1 MKRQNLGFLLA
12 AGLPLLVLSLLVI
25 LWKGDQERPVKAP
38 TAAAQQDVAI
48 PKFYRLSNKDAF
60 ATFSDWAETYRASS
74 MEQKKVMLDSGVAF
88 AKQRAVEMG
97 YLIET
102 DPAEALDRS
111 MTHEERNEF
120 PDEIRDHLEKP
131 FSRQFAMDVFPLC
144 NDLESHGL
152 LTEQPTDGQRRQNA
166 RIELL
171 DLRGNT
177 LDGYVYGRR
186 SDPISRSRI
195 PLQGIELLGK
205 AALREEMFTR
215 ILPHEVAD
223 VRKRY
228 ILGEAGTK
236 RDFLSGEEIEQER
249 ILALSGGRLFA
260 FSSIANLESVNRSAA
275 KLEEMIGME
284 TGSQLLLTARL
295 TLGHDPIDLDEVEE
309 EGEALAITSNTT
321 RTAIVIL
328 VDFSDKMG
336 TPINATTL
344 QNRFDGEV
352 HDQVAAMSYYEIGI
366 DATVDPRVFRMPQP
380 TTYYNGN
387 DDGQKKNGDLFNHAI
402 AAANTAGLVTTGYTH
417 RCVIFKGIGMGY
429 CGLATVGG
437 NKIWLPCHGSKVI
450 VHELGHNF
458 TLSHASYWDATTA
471 DPVGDG
477 NSVEY
482 GDNTSIMGGGG
493 VPNGH
498 FHVQAK
504 RKINYLPSSQQQN
517 IGEADSSQVVRIYRH
532 DHVDA
537 DITTGKRAVRL
548 KKGDDEFYW
557 ISYRQLFT
565 GNNFQ
570 NYLKGV
576 QIHWEKQGKSKSWML
591 DMDPSSTKNDAGLA
605 IGLTY
610 TDPVADTHITPLKRG
625 GGAPNQWIDVEVNV
639 GAYPGNLA
647 PTGTIN
653 LPARYAVN
661 SAVPIGSAVTDANSD
676 PLAFHF
682 GTDGKVMGNDATLIG
697 RNYAWTSTGTK
708 IVEMTA
714 TDRKGGKVSDTG
726 TVIIQNTIPTPTN
739 FSASDSEHFDRIE
752 LSWNAVSGATLYAI
766 YRSEPS
772 SAFGAIQVGTASS
785 GTSWADTTTMPGDTY
800 TYFVQ
805 ALGSNTASAFSSG
818 DEGTRAEGPPISPTD
833 LQISQNEHSDRIDIS
848 WQGGGTATAFEIFRS
863 ASDDFGAAVS
873 FGETANHNFSDTATT
888 AGTIWFYWV
897 RAKNEYGSAD
907 STSAS
912 GSRKLVAPGNFVAT
926 QGGDPD
932 SVALSWDS
940 VENFTH
946 YEVQGGMSPDSVDM
960 ALGTTGETFFIH
972 SPPNVLDMH
981 YYQVRAVAATGP
993 GDWSA
998 VVSGYRTFEAPGDI
1012 FVSQNQYDD
1021 RISLSWDNAQV
1032 PVRVAVAYEVWRALA
1047 GEPVENAQLLA
1058 TVSGLKYDD
1067 TSADPGVGYSY
1078 WVRGVDE
1085 EGGVY
1090 GGFTAAMNGAR
1101 SLFPPHQPD
1110 QTIGL
1115 SAAGQGGD
1123 NIYNMTGVGQNVYKR
1138 QRRVRTERFYSRLQN
1153 DGLSP
1158 DSFRIISTRSDKYFT
1173 VRLDERFG
1181 SFRNISASA
1190 ALGAYR
1196 SDDLDVSD
1204 TRLYQMSVS
1213 PKRAAKK
1220 RRVRRTWYLWSVSTK
1235 DPEHQDRVKVS
1246 VKTPKP
1252 KKKR

>member
-1 MKRQNLGFLLA
+1 MKRQNLRFLLA
-12 AGLPLLVLSLLVI
+12 AGLPVLVLSVLVI
-25 LWKGDQERPVKAP
+25 LWKGSQEGAIKAP
-38 TAAAQQDVAI
+38 TAAARQDVTI
-48 PKFYRLSNKDAF
+48 PKFYRVSHKDAF
-60 ATFSDWAETYRASS
+60 AIFSDWAETYRASS
-74 MEQKKVMLDSGVAF
+74 MQQKKSLLDSGAAF
-88 AKQRAVEMG
+88 AKQRAVEMAR
-97 YLIET
+97 LIET
-102 DPAEALDRS
+102 DPSEALDRS

-152 LTEQPTDGQRRQNA
+152 LTEQSTDGQHRQNA

-186 SDPISRSRI
+186 SDPLSRSRI
-195 PLQGIELLGK
+195 PLQGIELQGK

-223 VRKRY
+223 VKQRY
-228 ILGEAGTK
+228 ILGETGTK
-236 RDFLSGEEIEQER
+236 RDFLSGEEIEQEP
-249 ILALSGGRLFA
+249 ILALSGARLFA
-260 FSSIANLESVNRSAA
+260 FSSIANLEAVNRSAA

-295 TLGHDPIDLDEVEE
+295 TLGHDPIDLDEVED
-309 EGEALAITSNTT
+309 EGEVLAITSNTN

-328 VDFSDKMG
+328 VDFSDKTG

-402 AAANTAGLVTTGYTH
+402 AAANAAGLVTTGYTH

-477 NSVEY
+477 NSSEY

-517 IGEADSSQVVRIYRH
+517 IGDADSSQVVRIYRH

-557 ISYRQLFT
+557 ISYRQLYT

-605 IGLTY
+605 LGLTY
-610 TDPVADTHITPLKRG
+610 TDPVANTHVTPLKRG
-625 GGAPNQWIDVEVNV
+625 GSAPNQWIDVEVNV
-639 GAYPGNLA
+639 GAYPGNLSA
-647 PTGTIN
+647 TGNLN

-661 SAVPIGSAVTDANSD
+661 AAVPVGSDVADANSD
-676 PLAFHF
+676 PLAYHF
-682 GTDGKVMGNDATLIG
+682 ESDEKVMGNDATTIG
-697 RNYAWTSTGTK
+697 RNYTWTSTGTK
-708 IVEMTA
+708 IVRMTA
-714 TDRKGGKVSDTG
+714 TDRKGGTLSQTDT
-726 TVIIQNTIPTPTN
+726 ILIQTAIPTPTS
-739 FSASDSEHFDRIE
+739 FTASDSEHFDRVE
-752 LSWNAVSGATLYAI
+752 LSWNSVSGAIEYAI
-766 YRSEPS
+766 YRSETA
-772 SAFGAIQVGTASS
+772 SAFRAIQVGTATS
-785 GTSWADTTTMPGDTY
+785 GNSWSDTTVTPGDTY

-805 ALGSNTASAFSSG
+805 ALGSSTASAFSSG
-818 DEGTRAEGPPISPTD
+818 DEGTRAEGPPVSPSN

-848 WQGGGTATAFEIFRS
+848 WQGGGTATAFEVFRS
-863 ASDDFGAAVS
+863 ASNDLGSAVS
-873 FGETANHNFSDTATT
+873 IGETPNYNFSDTGTT
-888 AGTIWFYWV
+888 SGTIWHYWV
-897 RAKNEYGSAD
+897 RATNEYGSAD

-912 GSRKLVAPGNFVAT
+912 GSRKLAAPGNLVAT
-926 QGGDPD
+926 QGGNPD
-932 SVALSWDS
+932 TVALTWGS

-946 YEVQGGMSPDSVDM
+946 YEVQGGTSPDSVDM
-960 ALGTTGETFFIH
+960 ALGTSGETSFIH

-981 YYQVRAVAATGP
+981 YYQVRAIAATGP

-998 VVSGYRTFEAPGDI
+998 VVSGYRTFEAPSDI

-1021 RISLSWDNAQV
+1021 RVSLSWDNAQV
-1032 PVRVAVAYEVWRALA
+1032 PVGVTVGYEVWRALA
-1047 GEPVENAQLLA
+1047 GELVENAQLVA
-1058 TVSGLKYDD
+1058 TISGLKYDD
-1067 TSADPGVGYSY
+1067 FSADPGVDYSY
-1078 WVRGVDE
+1078 WVRGAE

-1090 GGFTAAMNGAR
+1090 GGFTAAIDGTRA
-1101 SLFPPHQPD
+1101 LVPPHQPD

-1115 SAAGQGGD
+1115 STEGQRGD
-1123 NIYNMTGVGQNVYKR
+1123 NIYNMTGGGQSVYKR
-1138 QRRVRTERFYSRLQN
+1138 QRRVRTEKFYSRLQN
-1153 DGLSP
+1153 DGLFP
-1158 DSFRIISTRSDKYFT
+1158 DSFRLISTRSDKYFT
-1173 VRLDERFG
+1173 VRLNEQFG

-1196 SDDLDVSD
+1196 SDDLEVAD
-1204 TRLYQMSVS
+1204 TRLYQLSVS

-1220 RRVRRTWYLWSVSTK
+1220 RRVRRTWYLWSVSTT
-1235 DPEHQDRVKVS
+1235 DPDHQDRVKAS